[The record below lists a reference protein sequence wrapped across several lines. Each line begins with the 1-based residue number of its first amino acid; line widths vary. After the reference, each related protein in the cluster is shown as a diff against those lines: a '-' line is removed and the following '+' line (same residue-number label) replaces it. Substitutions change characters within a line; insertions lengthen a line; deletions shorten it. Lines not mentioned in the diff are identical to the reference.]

1 MQKASLHAATWVHE
15 VAQRVYEMS
24 PTTGQGKQSDRPA
37 SILSALSRASSKTS
51 CAVVPL
57 RFPRYLLHMRN
68 FLVRAAIIIQ
78 SSPADPVTV

>member
-37 SILSALSRASSKTS
+37 PILSALSRASSKTS
-51 CAVVPL
+51 CAVVPSSL
-57 RFPRYLLHMRN
+57 SLHLVPLRN
-68 FLVRAAIIIQ
+68 FLLRAVTAIHF
-78 SSPADPVTV
+78 SSADPVTV